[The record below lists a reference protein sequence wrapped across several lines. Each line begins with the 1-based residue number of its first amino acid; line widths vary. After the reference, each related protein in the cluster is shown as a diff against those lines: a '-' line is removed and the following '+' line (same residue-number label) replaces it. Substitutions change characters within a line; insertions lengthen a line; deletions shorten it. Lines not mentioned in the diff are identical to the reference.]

1 MDNDERSS
9 RHHDRG
15 GGDDGRKRSRRSR
28 SSSSVSV
35 DNGNSHRLKNGDSR
49 YKHKSASKRHK
60 KDNRREHNYSSSES
74 STDSSRR
81 SYNKKRSSKKRH
93 RKDKKKKK
101 KKYKKKKDTKH
112 STNKH
117 SRHRHSRSRSPSNS
131 PPAVVSAPAAPP
143 GAHELASALTDL
155 FNVYPAMSSLDEG
168 GIPLLFIQLSRGTE
182 YNLSQMPDRN
192 LARLL
197 EVVFE
202 ALKIHGMELLDNGAW
217 KWGNAPKGGSG
228 GDDLA
233 LLRLVR
239 ALLNGVGATMDS
251 VEKYEHDE
259 MQKLKHLQEQEK
271 AKEKQYMDDEIQVK
285 EAALKHAQQVQENE
299 KDIRHRKRVERM
311 TSQLLDRF
319 DPKDSSSS
327 ESSLANELQGICDV
341 LVEGESINL
350 DGIENVKLRATLA
363 ELFKL
368 IGLQLVEMDEED
380 EDEAG
385 GEGDDSNTN
394 ENSTDEK
401 AMGYALP
408 DTDIRDTVAT
418 NLNEVLRVCRFRSSG
433 GSEGAPTSWSS
444 NHTKLVDD
452 KDHVRDESSSDDED
466 GPAPLGT
473 MAAAKAAKRKRPPQ
487 QNNKATA
494 GGIEEGG
501 REEWMMVPGEH
512 DFLKGISKST
522 KSRTFKNEKQRGQ
535 SIGGGTAASVEPINP
550 QVLEEVNAI
559 QKAYEQSRGPSLFDA
574 HRQKVQEAKE
584 QQKGKKE
591 EWKWSRDKNLDD
603 GRRVD
608 KNALHMVLGG
618 ASTELKS
625 KFQGSLGRN

>member
-9 RHHDRG
+9 RHHDR

-299 KDIRHRKRVERM
+299 KNIRHRKRVE
-311 TSQLLDRF
+311 
-319 DPKDSSSS
+319 
-327 ESSLANELQGICDV
+327 
-341 LVEGESINL
+341 
-350 DGIENVKLRATLA
+350 
-363 ELFKL
+363 
-368 IGLQLVEMDEED
+368 
-380 EDEAG
+380 
-385 GEGDDSNTN
+385 
-394 ENSTDEK
+394 
-401 AMGYALP
+401 
-408 DTDIRDTVAT
+408 
-418 NLNEVLRVCRFRSSG
+418 
-433 GSEGAPTSWSS
+433 
-444 NHTKLVDD
+444 
-452 KDHVRDESSSDDED
+452 
-466 GPAPLGT
+466 
-473 MAAAKAAKRKRPPQ
+473 
-487 QNNKATA
+487 
-494 GGIEEGG
+494 
-501 REEWMMVPGEH
+501 
-512 DFLKGISKST
+512 
-522 KSRTFKNEKQRGQ
+522 
-535 SIGGGTAASVEPINP
+535 
-550 QVLEEVNAI
+550 
-559 QKAYEQSRGPSLFDA
+559 
-574 HRQKVQEAKE
+574 
-584 QQKGKKE
+584 
-591 EWKWSRDKNLDD
+591 
-603 GRRVD
+603 
-608 KNALHMVLGG
+608 
-618 ASTELKS
+618 
-625 KFQGSLGRN
+625 